1 MTRSIPAHKQT
12 NPSKQPGQIVFSP
25 VVPNTGFDRMPFL
38 KHSTAEPGLALDSGE
53 FIPAKELTLNDYI
66 AKKQDEPKRI
76 TFDEWWNEVVYTGQ
90 KRKYEYG
97 SMSTDS
103 AKLIWNSALKQG
115 KL

>member
-1 MTRSIPAHKQT
+1 M
-12 NPSKQPGQIVFSP
+12 SKS
-25 VVPNTGFDRMPFL
+25 FDRMPFL

-76 TFDEWWNEVVYTGQ
+76 TFGEWYKENPPGRFWTNGEFEDYLNIVWN
-90 KRKYEYG
+90 
-97 SMSTDS
+97 
-103 AKLIWNSALKQG
+103 AALKQG